1 MGLLSTKTHGIM
13 DCLLAL
19 FFLTAPRVF
28 HFSAQLTSLMALI
41 AIAII
46 SSTLL
51 TRYEWGI
58 FRIIPTRLHLIGD
71 CYIGIGLCFLPLFTN
86 VSIPQSY
93 LVIAFG
99 ILLIF
104 SALLT
109 PSRSPREKKR
119 FKNSLYRRKPHKTI
133 AHTHIRQ

>member
-1 MGLLSTKTHGIM
+1 MGLLSTKTHGIF

-19 FFLTAPRVF
+19 VFLTAPRAL
-28 HFSAQLTSLMALI
+28 HFNAQITSVMAFI
-41 AIAII
+41 ALALI

-58 FRIIPTRLHLIGD
+58 LRIIPTRLHLILD
-71 CYIGIGLCFLPLFTN
+71 CYIGIALCFLPLFIRIS
-86 VSIPQSY
+86 VPQSY
-93 LVIAFG
+93 LLIALG
-99 ILLIF
+99 IVLIF

-119 FKNSLYRRKPHKTI
+119 FKNSLHRRKAHKAI
-133 AHTHIRQ
+133 AHPHIRQ